1 MLTGT
6 NKILAAKIANVFC
19 NTDLICNSAVI
30 QRLNF
35 LSDAQFKNILV
46 AYINSRLMTLVT
58 VYRRIYR
65 PDDKVDVFF
74 TNTDIITG
82 DSSNGYVVVPKGKEY
97 DYNYIAQKL
106 GRYNHGYTPDNSK
119 IITTVNKP
127 GGYGIALTTQPA
139 QQDPGQYYVTPQGS
153 LTPGTGGTVPEPAG
167 SGIDTGLLTKAAIAV
182 AAYYF
187 LS

>member
-1 MLTGT
+1 MLTGS

-35 LSDAQFKNILV
+35 LSDTQFKNILV
-46 AYINSRLMTLVT
+46 AYINSRLMTFIT
-58 VYRRIYR
+58 VYRRIYT
-65 PDDKVDVFF
+65 PDDKVEVFF
-74 TNTDIITG
+74 TNLDIITG
-82 DSSNGYVVVPKGKEY
+82 NSSNGYVVVPKGKEY

-119 IITTVNKP
+119 IITTVSKP
-127 GGYGIALTTQPA
+127 GGYEIALTTAPLQP
-139 QQDPGQYYVTPQGS
+139 DPYYVTPQGNIVQ
-153 LTPGTGGTVPEPAG
+153 PPAG
-167 SGIDTGLLTKAAIAV
+167 GEPVTTGNGIDTGLLTKVAIAV

>member
-19 NTDLICNSAVI
+19 NTDLICNSSVI

-35 LSDAQFKNILV
+35 LSDTQFKNILV
-46 AYINSRLMTLVT
+46 AYINSRLMSLIS
-58 VYRRIYR
+58 VYKRILQ
-65 PDDKVDVFF
+65 PDNRVYVEFS
-74 TNTDIITG
+74 NLDIITG
-82 DSSNGYVVVPKGKEY
+82 ASSKGYVIVPKGKEY

-106 GRYNHGYTPDNSK
+106 GRYNHGYTLDNSK

-167 SGIDTGLLTKAAIAV
+167 GIDTGFLTKAAIAV